1 VPDLTPSSPAAFR
14 ARPPARAWAAAAV
27 ACLLVVSGWRLQP
40 LRAQEPPPAAPT
52 WQPAADTWL
61 VFASGTCEECEW
73 LKTDFLPALSTRFG
87 QPLPPVAFIDTDDI
101 QRNYPLLGQI
111 EDTLGSKGGDLPAFV
126 VGATLH
132 YGKKAIAAWGESLT
146 GGLPRPAL
154 PEPVRAIAAKAHG
167 VVFFGNEPPAPPALA
182 TPLAAVPTGIPPK
195 GGEVASPADAVVLYF
210 ETTGCKKCARAEKQL
225 LYALTQAPSAR
236 VARVNALQPEGRAT
250 QYAVT
255 GRLGLPPSK
264 RLLTPMFANGDRALF
279 AKAITDS
286 ALVDLLRGAPAA
298 PFWTTW
304 NAPQE
309 LAEARRRLQDLG
321 SSFTLPTVLLA
332 GLIDG
337 VNPCAFAVV
346 VFLVSYLTLSGRLGR
361 RFALLYGLIFS
372 VGVFTCYFLIGLGF
386 FQLLDLLESWQSAM
400 RWVFVLL
407 GVVCVA
413 FGIGGVIDTV
423 AAARGGAAKMKFG
436 MPKALHRVVHRLI
449 REDVSRGAL
458 GLGAFLIGIAVSGIE
473 LVCTGQIYL
482 PVIVFIN
489 SSAPGLRSLG
499 LLTLY
504 NLAFILP
511 LLVVVCLSAAGLG
524 SDALAGWARRHAVLT
539 RALTCGLVFGLA
551 AVMFVMAVRG

>member
-1 VPDLTPSSPAAFR
+1 VLALS
-14 ARPPARAWAAAAV
+14 
-27 ACLLVVSGWRLQP
+27 CGGLSG
-40 LRAQEPPPAAPT
+40 LRGQEPPPAAPA

-73 LKTDFLPALSTRFG
+73 LKTDFLPGLAARFG

-111 EDTLGSKGGDLPAFV
+111 EAALGSPGGDLPAFV
-126 VGATLH
+126 AGAALR
-132 YGKKAIAAWGESLT
+132 YGKKAIAEWGESLT
-146 GGLPRPAL
+146 GSVPRPAL
-154 PEPVRAIAAKAHG
+154 PEPVQAIAAKAHG
-167 VVFFGNEPPAPPALA
+167 VTFFAAPSAPPAAPAPPQSAV
-182 TPLAAVPTGIPPK
+182 AAPAVSPPAK
-195 GGEVASPADAVVLYF
+195 GGEVATLTAAAVLYF

-225 LYALTQAPSAR
+225 LYALTQVPAAR
-236 VARVNALQPEGRAT
+236 VARINTLQPDGRAT

-255 GRLGLPPSK
+255 GRLGLAPSR
-264 RLLTPMFANGDRALF
+264 RLVTPMFASGNRALF
-279 AKAITDS
+279 GKDITDA
-286 ALVDLLRGAPAA
+286 ALVELLQGAPPA
-298 PFWTTW
+298 PFWTSWDT
-304 NAPQE
+304 AQE
-309 LAEARRRLQDLG
+309 LAAARRRLQDLG
-321 SSFTLPTVLLA
+321 ASFTLPTVLAA

-337 VNPCAFAVV
+337 INPCAFAVI
-346 VFLVSYLTLSGRLGR
+346 VFLVSYLTLTGRLGR

-372 VGVFTCYFLIGLGF
+372 AGVFTCYFLIGLGF
-386 FQLLDLLESWQSAM
+386 FQLLDLLQAWQPLM
-400 RWVFVLL
+400 RWLFALL
-407 GVVCVA
+407 GVLCIA

-458 GLGAFLIGIAVSGIE
+458 GFGAFLIGIAVSGIE

-489 SSAPGLRSLG
+489 SNAPGIRSLG

-511 LLVVVCLSAAGLG
+511 LLVVVVLSAAGLG
-524 SDALAGWARRHAVLT
+524 SEALAGWARRHAVLT
-539 RALTCGLVFGLA
+539 RALTCVLVFGLA
-551 AVMFVMAVRG
+551 AVMFVMAIRG